1 MNDSLLKPLKEE
13 EVKNA
18 LFQMFP
24 TKAPGPDGFP
34 AYFFQTHWELCGEE
48 VTSAVIR
55 VLKGEDDMRDIN
67 QTFLVLIPKVAR
79 PEELGQ
85 FRPISLCNVIYKI
98 ASKTLANRLKEC
110 LPEIIAEEQSA
121 FVPGRLITDN
131 IITAY
136 ECLHFMKR
144 NRAKKNRFCALKL
157 DMRKAYDRLEWRYLE
172 AVMLKLGFHRLW
184 VQMVMRLVTTVS
196 FQVLFNGGKL
206 QQFIPS
212 RGVRQGDP
220 ISPYLFLLAAEG
232 LSCLLK
238 HHSLSSELH
247 GLMVAPSA
255 PAVSHLLFADDSLL
269 LFRADTGSAEK
280 VQQLLNL
287 YCMASG
293 QRINREKSSIF
304 FSKGC
309 PETVKESVKLALD
322 VQSETLNE
330 KYLGM
335 PTDVG
340 SSRSSA
346 FKYIKDRIWS
356 RIQGWL
362 EKLLSVGGKD
372 VLIKSV
378 VQAIPIFSMACFKL
392 PRGLCLHINSMVMKF
407 WWGCRDGERKPSW
420 VSDDPQV

>member
-1 MNDSLLKPLKEE
+1 MWRQRSRVQWLAEGDRNTRFFHLRASKRKKKNRICRLKRPDGNYAEADQEMADMTTAFYENLYTSEGVENMNEVINVIPTKVTAEMNNMLLKQISGD
-13 EVKNA
+13 EVKAA

-34 AYFFQTHWELCGEE
+34 AHFFQTHWDLCGTE
-48 VTSAVIR
+48 VTQAVLR
-55 VLKGEDDMRDIN
+55 VLKGEDDMREIN
-67 QTFLVLIPKVAR
+67 QTFVVLIPKVAS

-98 ASKTLANRLKEC
+98 ASKVLANRLKQC

-136 ECLHFMKR
+136 ECLNFMKR
-144 NRAKKNRFCALKL
+144 NKAKKNRYCALKL

-172 AVMLKLGFHRLW
+172 AVMIKLGFHRLW

-206 QQFIPS
+206 RQFTPS

-238 HHSLSSELH
+238 HHSLSLELH

-269 LFRADTGSAEK
+269 LFKADTESAGK
-280 VQQLLNL
+280 VQALLDR

-293 QRINREKSSIF
+293 QRINRDKSSIF
-304 FSKGC
+304 
-309 PETVKESVKLALD
+309 SVKD
-322 VQSETLNE
+322 V
-330 KYLGM
+330 
-335 PTDVG
+335 
-340 SSRSSA
+340 
-346 FKYIKDRIWS
+346 
-356 RIQGWL
+356 
-362 EKLLSVGGKD
+362 
-372 VLIKSV
+372 
-378 VQAIPIFSMACFKL
+378 
-392 PRGLCLHINSMVMKF
+392 RG
-407 WWGCRDGERKPSW
+407 
-420 VSDDPQV
+420 Q